1 MTTCDRRKAA
11 SAPERGFTLLEMIVV
26 LGVLGILLGAAMPL
40 TSAVLQA
47 DHRQE
52 ARQELDQIATAL
64 ESYYFERGAFPTTLT
79 AATFLGVHLQ
89 PGVNG
94 TTTLDPFAAGA
105 AYRYSVDT
113 TANTATAY
121 SIGENG
127 IDNGG
132 TGDDTAVVV
141 YGAVPGLAKTYQR
154 FRIVL
159 EVLANHIEA
168 GGSVAGSWSTLRA
181 ALSLGA
187 EYDTDG
193 FGTTLSWNA
202 ATHSLTSA
210 GPDRTLGTADDITP

>member
-1 MTTCDRRKAA
+1 MTTCDRDAA
-11 SAPERGFTLLEMIVV
+11 PARPDAGFTLLEMIVV

-64 ESYYFERGAFPTTLT
+64 ESYYLEHAAFPTTLT
-79 AATFLGVHLQ
+79 AATFVGIHLQ

-94 TTTLDPFAAGA
+94 TTTIDPFAAGA
-105 AYRYSVDT
+105 AYHYSVST
-113 TANTATAY
+113 TANTATVY
-121 SIGENG
+121 SVGDDG
-127 IDNGG
+127 RDNGG
-132 TGDDTAVVV
+132 NGDDIPVVV
-141 YGAVPGLAKTYQR
+141 YGAVPGIAKTYQR

-168 GGSVAGSWSTLRA
+168 GGSVAGSWPTLRA

-187 EYDTDG
+187 EYDQDG

-210 GPDRTLGTADDITP
+210 GPDRTFGTSDDITL